1 MQMSVEA
8 TRCDPDC
15 DTHLPTANLRV
26 FDQIADDEVD
36 NNFSDAGTLS
46 LATNDSA
53 SIPVGKAP
61 LEADAPTFD
70 PDALRALLH
79 DQMEKAYQGN
89 RMVLDFDVALVRE
102 ITETVR
108 KLSRFG
114 AHHVLDAGL
123 SASIETAATLA
134 LRLQAAMTWY
144 QGRVDETVDGG
155 RNACNILNLP
165 PEIRDLLPSMTD
177 LSHLM
182 IRLCDSYTKFRHV
195 NAMTERLK

>member
-1 MQMSVEA
+1 MRTAIVANDRDHLLCDSVV
-8 TRCDPDC
+8 
-15 DTHLPTANLRV
+15 PTANLRV
-26 FDQIADDEVD
+26 FDQTADDEVD
-36 NNFSDAGTLS
+36 NRSADAGTLS
-46 LATNDSA
+46 LATDDSA
-53 SIPVGKAP
+53 SISVGAT

-89 RMVLDFDVALVRE
+89 GMVLDFDVSLIRE

-108 KLSRFG
+108 KLSRLG

-134 LRLQAAMTWY
+134 LRLQAALTW
-144 QGRVDETVDGG
+144 QLGRVDETTDGG
-155 RNACNILNLP
+155 RNACLILNLP
-165 PEIRDLLPSMTD
+165 PEVRNLLPAMTD